1 MQWYGQVLRKDDE
14 EWVKNML
21 FWRLKKLD
29 KDRITWKEVV
39 DKAMNDLHIKTR
51 ARDAIDHN

>member
-1 MQWYGQVLRKDDE
+1 
-14 EWVKNML
+14 ML